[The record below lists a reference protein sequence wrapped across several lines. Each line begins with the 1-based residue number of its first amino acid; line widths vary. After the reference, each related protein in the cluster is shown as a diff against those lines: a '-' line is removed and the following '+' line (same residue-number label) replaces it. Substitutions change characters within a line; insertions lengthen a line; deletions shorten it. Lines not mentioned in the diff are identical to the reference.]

1 MVVAYSSAAAVLS
14 YMCARVALSRDQKLE
29 EGVFYILGEEPV
41 ADQQDSK
48 DKDSVCQDTGLKN
61 REKIIQQ
68 VVPLGRAESWAPCC
82 FCIK

>member
-1 MVVAYSSAAAVLS
+1 MVAYSSAAAVPS

-48 DKDSVCQDTGLKN
+48 DKDSVCQEIDLSDEQHLGLP
-61 REKIIQQ
+61 
-68 VVPLGRAESWAPCC
+68 VVSA
-82 FCIK
+82 